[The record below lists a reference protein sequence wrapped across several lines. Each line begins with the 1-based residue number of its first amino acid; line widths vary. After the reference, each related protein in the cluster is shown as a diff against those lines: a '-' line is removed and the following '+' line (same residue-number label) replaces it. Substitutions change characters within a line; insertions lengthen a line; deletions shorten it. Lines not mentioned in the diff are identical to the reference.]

1 MGTALFSEF
10 CCVRAHTFCD
20 LVFLSVYN
28 CYFAILVY
36 DDIIIA
42 RVDDE
47 EELKY
52 RRRVVVAA
60 TVL

>member
-10 CCVRAHTFCD
+10 VELASTPFVY
-20 LVFLSVYN
+20 LVFLSV
-28 CYFAILVY
+28 AILVY

-47 EELKY
+47 EELRY

>member
-1 MGTALFSEF
+1 MFARTP
-10 CCVRAHTFCD
+10 VVY